1 MPTKVRGNYGIAVAG
16 GFACRRPD
24 KRMWRPKRVLS
35 RSRGVE
41 NGTPQSKR
49 SYGSIGCTAWVYH
62 ACKLSTV
69 RCNAQQV
76 HRAETTAHRAV
87 AVGVFDSRV
96 LQPTPRL
103 LLVCGHFS

>member
-1 MPTKVRGNYGIAVAG
+1 MPTKVKGRLRYRGRRR
-16 GFACRRPD
+16 FACRRPD
-24 KRMWRPKRVLS
+24 KRMWLRNACLS

-41 NGTPQSKR
+41 NGTPKSKR
-49 SYGSIGCTAWVYH
+49 SYGRIGCTAWVRH

-103 LLVCGHFS
+103 LLVCGHCS